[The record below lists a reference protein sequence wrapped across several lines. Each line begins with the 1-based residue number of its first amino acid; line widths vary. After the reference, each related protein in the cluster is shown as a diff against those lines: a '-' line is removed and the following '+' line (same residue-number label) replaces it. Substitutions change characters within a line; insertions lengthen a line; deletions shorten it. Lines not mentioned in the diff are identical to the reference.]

1 MCKFVIGHG
10 PNVPIF
16 DLNFRKLKRFL
27 WLMTDDGGYDSPN
40 PSDQD
45 RTAQE
50 EPDLGVRQNS
60 AGGAG
65 GDSAPEE
72 KENPSPDLKALEVEG
87 TSPKVSY
94 SDVIVD
100 GSSRSEEYPEFVVKD
115 AVAEVEVPMSLME
128 EAEPLWT
135 SFIVGYFMNDAPHI
149 GSIHA
154 TVNRIWASPLK
165 KTKIDVQFIGKT
177 TVLFRIEDAG
187 IRNRILKRKF

>member
-1 MCKFVIGHG
+1 
-10 PNVPIF
+10 
-16 DLNFRKLKRFL
+16 
-27 WLMTDDGGYDSPN
+27 MTDDGGDDSPN

-50 EPDLGVRQNS
+50 APNRGVRQNS

-65 GDSAPEE
+65 GDSSPEE
-72 KENPSPDLKALEVEG
+72 KENPSPVLKALEVEG